1 VFNAAKYKMTNIR
14 KNLDKA
20 ENIIKIF
27 KEDHG
32 NLEKLAIL
40 IDLITTRLSQKK
52 RVYIC
57 GNGGSACDAM
67 HFAEEFTGRFRKDRP
82 PLPVLALTDP
92 AVMTCIGNDYGFDE
106 IFARPLQAFGE
117 QDDILIL
124 LSTSGNSSNLL
135 KASHIAKNKKLTSIA
150 FLGKGGGK
158 LLKEVDHYILIEAE
172 TSDRIQEL
180 HMLVLHIMIEEI
192 ENKLFY
198 S

>member
-1 VFNAAKYKMTNIR
+1 MINIR
-14 KNLDKA
+14 KNLDNA
-20 ENIIKIF
+20 ENIIRIF
-27 KEDHG
+27 KENHG

-40 IDLITTRLSQKK
+40 VDLITTRLSQKK
-52 RVYIC
+52 KVYIC

-92 AVMTCIGNDYGFDE
+92 AVITCIGNDYGFDE

-124 LSTSGNSSNLL
+124 LSTSGNSANLL
-135 KASHIAKNKKLTSIA
+135 KASQLAKNKKLTSIA

-158 LLKEVDHYILIEAE
+158 LLNEVDHYVLIEAE

-180 HMLVLHIMIEEI
+180 HMLILHIMIEEI